1 MNHLD
6 KTQNQL
12 AALLLA
18 AKQEKKHQ
26 SSQSTENILFK
37 IKNHKKFF
45 YLVSLF
51 VMMLSTTMAQGP
63 LNVVPD
69 PICNTN
75 CCSSQAP
82 CSCSAGVLITGG
94 LPPYSI
100 LVLGSSGLVGTT
112 ACVGNLCP
120 GAYTFVVRDANNVT
134 VQLQVTV
141 GGSCCHLNCRDTS
154 FCFGLPDS
162 MIVLNP
168 PTYSDTSQVSGGGTG
183 PGGPPAD
190 CVFDSMW
197 NNAPGIYPVG
207 TTVVKWYVR
216 SLTGAID
223 SCTQNVIRNPPTPY
237 AIIFTTSP
245 PIVGGVINIC
255 NGQTITFTDNSV
267 GTTGRLWNFGN
278 GFYSS
283 NAIHT
288 EPAWHYPP
296 GTYYDTLT
304 VFDDC
309 GNPHDTAFQVVVD
322 SASGPDI
329 FCISVVCPGDTV
341 TYHTSANCTTY
352 NWGVTGGTFYPVP
365 ASTSDSA
372 TVIWG
377 AGPNG
382 TISLSVAGCTP
393 PSTCAVATI
402 KTVNIVPTTLP
413 VAGDTV
419 VCAGGTSTYCVQCIP
434 GNSHSW
440 ELLPANA
447 GTITGNGT
455 CCVTIQWA
463 PGFFGIVT
471 LQINYQNVLT
481 GAGCNLPDGSCN
493 TDPGCGGTGVITIN
507 VKPIFGIS
515 GPAKV
520 CPGVVSA
527 PFNGMNLTNN
537 TIAAGVSWQLVT
549 PAAVVIPFANTAA
562 FNSYTWNAGAGI
574 YQLTAYAPPGIYCN
588 DSAMTTVEVVQV
600 LTPNIITGPDT
611 VCAGQPYYYS
621 TAPNMSGVTYTWNV
635 VGGIINPPLNTS
647 SVSITWN
654 PGGGTVSVYQ
664 TLTALPGCVSNSTAS
679 FTVVTWP
686 NFPLPTITSSAPIA
700 CVKSSITYSI
710 PPALISNGTYT
721 WSIVPAT
728 AGNII
733 TANGLNFV
741 TITWINAG
749 TPPIVKLKISRC
761 YEDSVMFPVNL
772 FPLPAVPNISYLP
785 LNPCVNDLVNFTT
798 ASPGPIWNW
807 SFGDAFTSPLQNPTH
822 AYASAGNFNIQ
833 LYVTN
838 VAGCSDTAY
847 TTIHVD
853 DIPAIPIITG
863 SPMVCLGTT
872 TSYTFSQPIFNGA
885 SYDWSLSAPALGNI
899 LGNSPNTF
907 TIKWNTPGTDTVKLH
922 LQSTCIDTILK
933 FVVQVN
939 SLPTPGIGLPSPS
952 CIGSPL
958 TFTGSGGVNYNWG
971 FVAGSPSTSIL
982 SNPIIT
988 YGSTGTYSV
997 SLSVIDVNGC
1007 TATTTTNITIHPLPL
1022 AIITGP
1028 NQVCAFP
1035 ATVTMA
1041 AVNQAGYT
1049 FVWTPSG
1056 ITPTITQTINAP
1068 TTFTAVVT
1076 NAFGC
1081 TNTSNSITVTAG
1093 ICGGTAPPG
1102 CTVTDTID
1110 YIKAPPICLT
1120 ETFTSI
1126 GTATLYA
1133 WDFGD
1138 GGTATNISPVTHTF
1152 PVPGIYRVTVY
1163 GIASGL
1169 DASGSICT
1177 DTFPVSHNVT
1187 IPFDLSFTH
1196 SFACNGAGVMQV
1208 NFANTS
1214 LYVGN
1219 AASYNWTW
1227 YDVTTST
1234 TISSVAFPPA
1244 ITLSAGTHVITLS
1257 AFDPVTLGTCS
1268 FTQTI
1273 LVPVP
1278 IVANFNV
1285 STPVCRGSAALF
1297 TDLSVSIGNEASR
1310 FFNNGNG
1317 ATGNGNPSSL
1327 IYANS
1332 PGPFTATL
1340 TVTDIYGCTST
1351 ASQSVSVLTPIAGTI
1366 TVGPGSCDSVMLTAS
1381 GLGPYVWQF
1390 ISPPPFPTNP
1400 VYVKNSGFYKVTGTD
1415 IQGCPYTAG
1424 PVQVTVLH
1432 SPVVVITGKTTY
1444 CQGEAL
1450 DIKTGAAGINFAWVK
1465 MPGNIPVGTNSPNLT
1480 IIPGGTGSITYQV
1493 TVTNASG
1500 CSASASYTIFVDPVP
1515 SSATII
1521 GGPLTF
1527 CEGDSVLLTVSPIGA
1542 TYLWSKSPTPALTA
1556 PANANDSLY
1565 ASVTGTYSVIV
1576 QTASG
1581 CPFPAITPV
1590 VITVNPKPVANITG
1604 DTVLCEGEQLQLQT
1618 TPVGGATYAWTGPAA
1633 TGITNPFLVPNM
1645 QLTDA
1650 GIYTVVVTNTFG
1662 CTKTDTITV
1671 VVNPAPIT
1679 PVITSNPGGVL
1690 CEGQLV
1696 VFTAAPIPAPLVV
1709 YTWSTGQLGIS
1720 ITAAMQGN
1728 YYVTATNQFGC
1739 SAVSNI
1745 LTIHPLPDLSCVPS
1759 GCYEFCNECDSVTIP
1774 GPFGFASYNWEML
1787 VGLNFVFYS
1796 GNQNLTVLPPGGMF
1810 RLVAM
1815 NAFGCADTSDTLKIT
1830 FKDCCT
1836 PFTHVVTCIDT
1847 SCQDFTDNLL
1857 HNYSPY
1863 ILEPNVLVTTNNVV
1877 GQYAGDVYIQATD
1890 LPGASAVVADTVF
1903 NGKWC
1908 CGKFSYDFKIIDDGV
1923 AGSPTVQPQFKI
1935 WNSAIGR
1942 GFIFTSNLTV
1952 SELSTWKKIIACTSI
1967 DTFPT
1972 NNTTGTWAPIFP
1984 ATVSDWQSVA
1994 TNVTEVVF
2002 ITQVAGG
2009 VGEIVG
2015 IDNVCFTP
2023 QTFIVNCVKTKVCGG
2038 YNIGVEVM
2046 NNGSC
2051 QNFQYIWSNGSNQPI
2066 IDLAQPGTYCVKV
2079 ISCCGCIDSCCVT
2092 VPVDTNIIV
2101 VTDTVYHINCDSIY
2115 GAIKVDV
2122 TGGVPPYHYL
2132 WNTGATTKNASQLV
2146 AGNYSIII
2154 TDSIGCDTTIYDTV
2168 RVETDCGC
2176 NNVPPPPP
2184 PTITVISVTPDS
2196 CNNSGCINL
2205 SFTGCCLRFGYT
2217 YYNPC
2222 NPTLIDTVGPTKDST
2237 IFCNLRA
2244 GVYTIRV
2251 KDACG
2256 NLVTQTITVPSLTLP
2271 LMVFVNYANCGTQVC
2286 VGAEGGCGPYTYL
2299 WGDGSTGQCIS
2310 NYTPC
2315 TSLTVTVTDANGCSI
2330 TKVVTPPNVVF
2341 DNIVNPTCCQPN
2353 GSLCATVCFGPQPY
2367 FYSWSNGGT
2376 TPCITGLAAG
2386 AYCLTVTNGNGEQFT
2401 CCYTLI
2407 GAPVT
2412 PPNVHFDVLN
2422 CGNLVNAYIDANGCP
2437 YTFHWQNGSTET
2449 FFEGAHSCDSL
2460 TLTVVMCDGT
2470 VYYHGFRVPGVIP
2483 TLTPVDCH
2491 TGLGSICVAT
2501 ECFHCPVVSYEWAP
2515 IIAGTPNDQACYN
2528 NVPSGFYTVCVEDSC
2543 GNRVC
2548 CTIFLPPGDSAQIVH
2563 VTDTVYDI
2571 GCDNLNG
2578 GIGVEV
2584 AGGYPP
2590 FTYSWSNGAT
2600 TQDLT
2605 NIAAGA
2611 YTLTITDSIG
2621 CITIVHDTVV
2631 VHDDCACS
2639 NPDYILPTLTIVSVD
2654 PDHCNGT
2661 GCIHATFTGCCL
2673 WFSYSYINPCN
2684 PLLSYSVAQTKD
2696 STIFCNL
2703 NAGTYILYVQD
2714 GCGNIVQQTVVVP
2727 STAGPLTALI
2737 QYGNCGT
2744 SVCAIAQGGCGPY
2757 TYEWLGGG
2765 TTECIPLSNPCTSLY
2780 VTITDSRGCSITV
2793 YLTAP
2798 GVTFTNIV
2806 QPTCCQANGSICVD
2820 VCFGQG
2826 PFTYQWSNEATTSC
2840 ISNLAAG
2847 TYCVTITNATGN
2859 QVTCCYTLIAA
2870 PVTPPSV
2877 HFDVLNCGALVNAY
2891 IDANGCPYTFHWQNG
2906 STETF
2911 FEGAHSCDSLTLTVV
2926 MCDGTVYYHGFRVP
2940 GVIPTLTPVDC
2951 HTGLGSIC
2959 VATECFHCP
2968 VVSYEWAPIIAGTP
2982 NDQACYNNVPS
2993 GFYTVCVEDSCGN
3006 RVCCTIFLPPGDS
3019 AQIVHVT
3026 DTVYDIGC
3034 DNLNGGIGVE
3044 VAGGYPPFTYSW
3056 SNGATTQD
3064 LTNIAAG
3071 AYTLTITDSIG
3082 CITIVHDTVV
3092 VHDDCACSNPDYILP
3107 TLTIV
3112 SVDPDHCNGTG
3123 CIHATFTGCCLWFS
3137 YSYINPCNPL
3147 LSYSVA
3153 QTKDSTIFCNL
3164 NAGTYILYV
3173 QDGCGNIV
3181 QQTVVVPSTAGPL
3194 TALIQYGNCGTSV
3207 CAIAQGGCGP
3217 YTYEW
3222 LGGGTTECIPLSNPC
3237 TSLYVTITDSRGC
3250 SITVYLTAPGVTFTN
3265 IVQPTCC
3272 QANGSICV
3280 DVCFGQGPFTY
3291 QWSNEATTSCI
3302 SNLAAGTYCV
3312 TITNATGN
3320 QVTCCYTLTDGQVS
3334 TPPVHF
3340 VYDNCGS
3347 TVTPV
3352 FGESNCT
3359 NFTWHW
3365 DNNSTSL
3372 VRGNLTACDS
3382 ITFTVVACNGQ
3393 LTHYGFRVP
3402 HLYATITP
3410 VNCATGLGMICVTAE
3425 CFRCEPYTYNWS
3437 PSIAVAQNGTSCYI
3451 APPGIYTLC
3460 ITNACGDVICC
3471 QFILPNV
3478 SSGISVSATTTN
3490 VACFGG
3496 NNGTVNVTATGGTP
3510 PYVGTGTYN
3519 VGAGTYTYNVTDAN
3533 GCSGSV
3539 TVTITQPT
3547 PIVIS
3552 YNSTPINC
3560 YGGTSEV
3567 FVSASGGTPPY
3578 TGTGIQILTAGTHTI
3593 TVVDA
3598 NGCSQSITITITQP
3612 PKVEGTVTTTPT
3624 NCGGSTGTATVNPIG
3639 GVSPYTYLWM
3649 PGGQTTQTAVNLA
3662 AGTYTVII
3670 TDSHGCTGT
3679 ATGIVGSTGNVPV
3692 TPGPITGPKGVCRNT
3707 TGIVFSITPVPGATS
3722 YIWTLPSG
3730 ATGSSTT
3737 TSISVAFGSTYMGGF
3752 ICVSAVTPCGVS
3764 TPSCF
3769 NVPVITTYAGVP
3781 VSISGPVIVCGP
3793 TTVTYTTT
3801 AANALSYTW
3810 TLTGG
3815 AIITSGQGTNTITVS
3830 IPSGF
3835 GQGSVQVYASN
3846 CYGSSAVKGILIT
3859 GIPTHGYA
3867 VTGPSY
3873 ACANTSATYSMPVV
3887 TGATSYVWTVSGD
3900 ATLGTN
3906 TLSALTTTQVINFGP
3921 TWTTGTITVSAV
3933 NPCGSYAKTFV
3944 VRSTPVQPGSIFG
3957 PGNNLCNTSATY
3969 SILAVTAAT
3978 SYQWTVPAG
3987 VTIVGSSTGL
3997 SVNVVFGPTFTTASA
4012 SICVSAIN
4020 ACGSGPARCYVVTS
4034 RPPAPVISG
4043 PAAVCKSDVADLYTI
4058 LPVPG
4063 ASSYSWLVTGGATI
4077 VPGGLS
4083 ATVNYNTAL
4092 LTTAVVRANANNT
4105 CGASSPALYSVNV
4118 SLFCRVANSD
4128 NSELPTSEFSAYPN
4142 PTTGKLTLSF
4152 DSEMKSKYY
4161 VEITN
4166 LIGMRMMV
4174 ENVDLEKGSN
4184 LHELDLSTYSKGMYF
4199 LSVKA
4204 EGVETKVIR
4213 IVVE

>member
-1 MNHLD
+1 MNYLD

-12 AALLLA
+12 AGILLA
-18 AKQEKKHQ
+18 GNQEKKHQ
-26 SSQSTENILFK
+26 SSNSTENILFK

-197 NNAPGIYPVG
+197 NNAPGVYPVG

-402 KTVNIVPTTLP
+402 KTVNIVPATLP
-413 VAGDTV
+413 VSGDTV
-419 VCAGGTSTYCVQCIP
+419 VCAGGTSTYCIQCIP

-772 FPLPAVPNISYLP
+772 FPLPTVPNISYLP

-1056 ITPTITQTINAP
+1056 VTPTITQTINAP

-1169 DASGSICT
+1169 DASGSVCT
-1177 DTFPVSHNVT
+1177 DTFPISHNVT

-1208 NFANTS
+1208 NFVNTS

-1847 SCQDFTDNLL
+1847 SCQNFSDNLL

-1942 GFIFTSNLTV
+1942 GFIFTSNLTI

-1972 NNTTGTWAPIFP
+1972 NNATGTWTPIFP

-2256 NLVTQTITVPSLTLP
+2256 NLVTQTITVPSVTPP
-2271 LMVFVNYANCGTQVC
+2271 LMVFVNYAICGTQVC

-2341 DNIVNPTCCQPN
+2341 DNVVNPTCCLPN

-2386 AYCLTVTNGNGEQFT
+2386 TYCLTVANGNGEQFT

-2437 YTFHWQNGSTET
+2437 YTFHWQNGSTEP

-2528 NVPSGFYTVCVEDSC
+2528 NVPSGFYTVCVQDSC

-2548 CTIFLPPGDSAQIVH
+2548 CTFFLPPGDSAQIVH

-2571 GCDNLNG
+2571 GCNNLNG

-2605 NIAAGA
+2605 NIAAGS

-2661 GCIHATFTGCCL
+2661 GCVHATFTGCCL
-2673 WFSYSYINPCN
+2673 WFSYTYINPCN

-2703 NAGTYILYVQD
+2703 NSGTYILYVQD

-2757 TYEWLGGG
+2757 TY
-2765 TTECIPLSNPCTSLY
+2765 
-2780 VTITDSRGCSITV
+2780 D
-2793 YLTAP
+2793 
-2798 GVTFTNIV
+2798 
-2806 QPTCCQANGSICVD
+2806 
-2820 VCFGQG
+2820 
-2826 PFTYQWSNEATTSC
+2826 
-2840 ISNLAAG
+2840 
-2847 TYCVTITNATGN
+2847 
-2859 QVTCCYTLIAA
+2859 
-2870 PVTPPSV
+2870 
-2877 HFDVLNCGALVNAY
+2877 
-2891 IDANGCPYTFHWQNG
+2891 
-2906 STETF
+2906 
-2911 FEGAHSCDSLTLTVV
+2911 
-2926 MCDGTVYYHGFRVP
+2926 
-2940 GVIPTLTPVDC
+2940 
-2951 HTGLGSIC
+2951 
-2959 VATECFHCP
+2959 
-2968 VVSYEWAPIIAGTP
+2968 
-2982 NDQACYNNVPS
+2982 
-2993 GFYTVCVEDSCGN
+2993 
-3006 RVCCTIFLPPGDS
+3006 
-3019 AQIVHVT
+3019 
-3026 DTVYDIGC
+3026 
-3034 DNLNGGIGVE
+3034 
-3044 VAGGYPPFTYSW
+3044 
-3056 SNGATTQD
+3056 
-3064 LTNIAAG
+3064 
-3071 AYTLTITDSIG
+3071 
-3082 CITIVHDTVV
+3082 
-3092 VHDDCACSNPDYILP
+3092 
-3107 TLTIV
+3107 
-3112 SVDPDHCNGTG
+3112 
-3123 CIHATFTGCCLWFS
+3123 
-3137 YSYINPCNPL
+3137 
-3147 LSYSVA
+3147 
-3153 QTKDSTIFCNL
+3153 
-3164 NAGTYILYV
+3164 
-3173 QDGCGNIV
+3173 
-3181 QQTVVVPSTAGPL
+3181 
-3194 TALIQYGNCGTSV
+3194 
-3207 CAIAQGGCGP
+3207 
-3217 YTYEW
+3217 W

-3471 QFILPNV
+3471 QFVLPNV
-3478 SSGISVSATTTN
+3478 TSGINVSATTTN
-3490 VACFGG
+3490 VPCFGG
-3496 NNGTVNVTATGGTP
+3496 NNGTVNVSASGGTP
-3510 PYVGTGTYN
+3510 PYVGTGVFN

-3533 GCSGSV
+3533 GCTGSV

-3567 FVSASGGTPPY
+3567 FVSASGGTAPY
-3578 TGTGIQILTAGTHTI
+3578 TGTGVQILTAGTHTI